1 VIVVIVISDMWYR
14 TIMVVSATI
23 SVTVSRQIQDI
34 LDMADTHP
42 NSVYSQINKHNNK
55 PVRIFYQ
62 TGEKD
67 SDLPVCSP
75 FSVCGKVDTY
85 GSPWMEKQCR
95 CPGSPCS
102 TSTHARDGHTVHDRT
117 KQYKVCEP
125 AKKLKK
131 CKYFRDIT
139 WTNIIYPDN
148 STQQV
153 MHCRCPR
160 NSVAYLVK
168 RHAYQTDTGLG
179 YQFSFACSP
188 QTKLKCERKEPCRL
202 FSVKKS
208 PSRPEVDEV
217 TMSSLC
223 SCPHNHRCPKHH
235 LAVGVV
241 PGRVYT
247 DDAVRTYSGYCM

>member
-1 VIVVIVISDMWYR
+1 MIVVIVISDMWHR
-14 TIMVVSATI
+14 TIMVVMATI

-55 PVRIFYQ
+55 PARIFYQ

-148 STQQV
+148 TTQQV

-235 LAVGVV
+235 LDVGVV

>member
-1 VIVVIVISDMWYR
+1 MFCQDIR
-14 TIMVVSATI
+14 TIMLLATTV
-23 SVTVSRQIQDI
+23 SVTVSRQIQDM
-34 LDMADTHP
+34 LDRDTENHP
-42 NSVYSQINKHNNK
+42 NSVYSQINKHSNK
-55 PVRIFYQ
+55 ASRIFYQ
-62 TGEKD
+62 TGDKD

-85 GSPWMEKQCR
+85 GTPWMEKQCR
-95 CPGSPCS
+95 CPGAPCS
-102 TSTHARDGHTVHDRT
+102 TSAHARDGHTVHDRT
-117 KQYKVCEP
+117 KQYKICEP

-148 STQQV
+148 TTQQV

-168 RHAYQTDTGLG
+168 RHAYQTDSGLG

-235 LAVGVV
+235 LDVGVV